1 MKKNIVNLTFKKN
14 LLRNTLQAIT
24 LIIISVFVSNCASFS
39 YNFEKPQL
47 EKTTLPT
54 KPTFLLLFET
64 NKSITFDET
73 STYNTLP
80 TKENKIIP
88 VIIYETQHENIN
100 ESDYKTT
107 FSLMTFCLIP
117 CIYTSKF
124 QMRVDFYTYR
134 IDLDKVLLQDKISS
148 EMIKYS
154 VTQHGYFGQMQN
166 ILSRQSIGVQFKYKS
181 KGYEPQNDFIL
192 KIRPFI
198 SYINSRTTELETQLE
213 NTTENKTAKK
223 LETEVE
229 INLKKIPATSCQ
241 AIYTFYQKMINE
253 DSELL
258 YPVTEKLNEC
268 ISNKRK
274 KYITKKH
281 PFLKDFLDDE
291 IHITTDK
298 TQYYLHD
305 LFNHEFVAK
314 MRKNG
319 YKTKLN
325 IKKINDT
332 KFSINLDI
340 KEINVNVLA
349 EFEKFDGTLFC
360 TSFRS
365 TSEEFE
371 SLGWED
377 SAQGFFFLQ
386 RENPSED
393 SKVWIWD
400 WDLINKY

>member
-1 MKKNIVNLTFKKN
+1 MKKN
-14 LLRNTLQAIT
+14 LLRNSLQTIS

-47 EKTTLPT
+47 EKNTLPT
-54 KPTFLLLFET
+54 KPTFLLLFGT
-64 NKSITFDET
+64 DKSITFDET

-88 VIIYETQHENIN
+88 VIIYETQHQNIN

-134 IDLDKVLLQDKISS
+134 IDLDRVLLQDKISS

-154 VTQHGYFGQMQN
+154 ITQHGYFGQMQN
-166 ILSRQSIGVQFKYKS
+166 ILSIQSINQKIKFRSIEPKS
-181 KGYEPQNDFIL
+181 DFTL

-198 SYINSRTTELETQLE
+198 SYINSRTIDLETQLE
-213 NTTENKTAKK
+213 NKTENKTDKK
-223 LETEVE
+223 PETEVE
-229 INLKKIPATSCQ
+229 INLKKIPATSCKD
-241 AIYTFYQKMINE
+241 IYTFYQKMINE

-258 YPVTEKLNEC
+258 YPVIEKLNEC

-291 IHITTDK
+291 IHITHDK
-298 TQYYLHD
+298 TQYFLHD

-325 IKKINDT
+325 VKKISDT
-332 KFSINLDI
+332 KFSINLDT

-371 SLGWED
+371 SEGWED
-377 SAQGFFFLQ
+377 SAKGFFLLQ